1 MQATEAVMTSNLSNA
16 ELMRTQ
22 NFVGGRWCDAAAG
35 SLLAVLNPA
44 DDSRIAQVPDSAAA
58 DARSAV
64 DAAQAALPAW
74 RATPAKQRAALL
86 KRWNALILAHQDE
99 LGRLISL
106 EQGKPL
112 AEGRAEVAYAAS
124 YVEWFAEEAT
134 RIHGEVIAPPVAGRR
149 MLALKEA
156 VGVVAAITP
165 WNFPAAM
172 IARKIAPALAAGCTV
187 VAKPAEDTP
196 LTSLALV
203 RLAEEA
209 GFPAGT
215 INIVTASRE
224 QTPAVVDVWL
234 ADARVRKITFTGSTP
249 VGKHLARESASTL
262 KKLSLELG
270 GNAPFIV
277 FDDAALDAAVEGL
290 MVSKFRNGGQT
301 CVCPNR
307 VYVQAGVHDLFV
319 EKLARRV
326 AALKVGPASRDDSQI
341 GPMIN
346 ARAVEKIERHVN
358 DAVTLGAKVVVGGRR
373 VRNAVADGPNY
384 YAPTVLSGATPA
396 MALSCEE
403 TFGPVVPVFRFDDE
417 AQVLAQA
424 NDTPFGLAA
433 YFYTRDIAR
442 GWRVADALE
451 TGIVGLNEGAIASEA
466 APFGGVKESGYG
478 REGSRHGLDDYLHVK
493 YVCQGGLS

>member
-1 MQATEAVMTSNLSNA
+1 MPEGAIALTLKLTRGELIESRNFIGGNWVEAQEKRV
-16 ELMRTQ
+16 
-22 NFVGGRWCDAAAG
+22 FDVCD
-35 SLLAVLNPA
+35 PA
-44 DDSRIAQVPDSAAA
+44 DNALIVRVADSGAV
-58 DARSAV
+58 DAKAAV
-64 DAAQAALPAW
+64 DAAQVAFPAW
-74 RATPAKQRAALL
+74 RATPAKQRAQLL
-86 KRWNALILAHQDE
+86 KRWNALIVQNQED
-99 LGRLISL
+99 LGRLVSR

-112 AEGRAEVAYAAS
+112 AEGRSEVLYAAS

-134 RIHGEVIAPPVAGRR
+134 RSHGDVIPEPVRGRK
-149 MLALKEA
+149 MMAVKEP

-215 INIVTASRE
+215 VNIVTASRARAAE
-224 QTPAVVDVWL
+224 VVDVWL

-249 VGKHLARESASTL
+249 VGKHLARESAPTL

-277 FDDAALDAAVEGL
+277 FDDADLDAAVDGL

-307 VYVQAGVHDLFV
+307 VFVHDAVHDAFV
-319 EKLARRV
+319 VKLAARV
-326 AALKVGPASRDDSQI
+326 GALKVGPATRADSQI

-346 ARAVEKIERHVN
+346 SRAIEKIEQHIA
-358 DAVTLGAKVVVGGRR
+358 DAVAKGARVVVGGKRTR
-373 VRNAVADGPNY
+373 SQDGPNY
-384 YAPTVLSGATPA
+384 VEPTVLTGATAA
-396 MALSCEE
+396 MRLAQEE
-403 TFGPVVPVFRFDDE
+403 TFGPVVPVFRFGDE
-417 AQVLAQA
+417 AEVIALA
-424 NDTPFGLAA
+424 NDTPYGLAA
-433 YFYTRDIAR
+433 YFYTRDLAR
-442 GWRVADALE
+442 VWRVADALE
-451 TGIVGLNEGAIASEA
+451 SGVVGINEGALAAEA

-478 REGSRHGLDDYLHVK
+478 REGSRHGLDDYMHIK
-493 YVCQGGLS
+493 YLCQGGLR